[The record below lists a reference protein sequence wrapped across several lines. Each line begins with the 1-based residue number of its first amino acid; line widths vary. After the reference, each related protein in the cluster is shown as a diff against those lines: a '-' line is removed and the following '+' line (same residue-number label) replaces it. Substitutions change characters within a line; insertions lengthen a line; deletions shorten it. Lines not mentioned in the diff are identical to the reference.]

1 MAKGTFLKD
10 LLGELSLDR
19 ALLQILDEPYVKD
32 LATRLKKNDAIN
44 EVMNKLDKDEG
55 VYGWMDY
62 DQLMDLRSKILPSMF
77 SKYFEPEPKVDLM
90 ELGKT
95 FDDQFE
101 SIFGK
106 KKFAKGGSFMKNI
119 LGTLID
125 EFSER
130 MGIEGPVF
138 DKDPQAYT
146 RDIANWMRLAIGDEF
161 FFIQK

>member
-62 DQLMDLRSKILPSMF
+62 DQLMDLRVK
-77 SKYFEPEPKVDLM
+77 
-90 ELGKT
+90 
-95 FDDQFE
+95 
-101 SIFGK
+101 
-106 KKFAKGGSFMKNI
+106 SFQVCFQNI
-119 LGTLID
+119 LNQNLKLI
-125 EFSER
+125 
-130 MGIEGPVF
+130 
-138 DKDPQAYT
+138 
-146 RDIANWMRLAIGDEF
+146 
-161 FFIQK
+161 

>member
-1 MAKGTFLKD
+1 MAKGKFLQD

-32 LATRLKKNDAIN
+32 LATRLKQN
-44 EVMNKLDKDEG
+44 EAVSEIMGKLDKDEG

-62 DQLMDLRSKILPSMF
+62 DQLLKLREIILPEMLMKHS
-77 SKYFEPEPKVDLM
+77 ELEAPTPELGG
-90 ELGKT
+90 EIGKT
-95 FDDQFE
+95 FDNQFE

-146 RDIANWMRLAIGDEF
+146 CLLYTSPSPRD
-161 FFIQK
+161 